1 MFGTAALKCQIGCGN
16 SSITDT
22 PILKC
27 TSFSAIN
34 DWAIGED
41 KIIASIPKTEVYA
54 ASYTGSAWLALQKS
68 TGSDWE
74 VRITLDTTTRYDTG
88 KINTSPSEITWLIK
102 LHF

>member
-1 MFGTAALKCQIGCGN
+1 VNCTLYFCDQTTINTGIAFGSAALKCQIGCGN

-41 KIIASIPKTEVYA
+41 KIIASIPKTQVYA
-54 ASYTGSAWLALQKS
+54 ASFTGGAWLALQLS
-68 TGSDWE
+68 T
-74 VRITLDTTTRYDTG
+74 
-88 KINTSPSEITWLIK
+88 
-102 LHF
+102 